1 MTATDGTPRG
11 SCPTPL
17 PPGEAILLGHGS
29 GGRLTSELISG
40 LFLDRF
46 GSPELARLGDSAIVE
61 VGGLRLAFTTD
72 AFVVTPAFFPGS
84 DIGALSVN
92 GTVNDLAMAGA
103 MPLFLSA
110 AFILEEGLALTDL
123 TAITDSMAAAARTAG
138 VSLVTGDTKV
148 VERGGADGIF
158 ITTSGVGRV
167 PDGLDLGPDLLRTGD
182 VILVSGPVGTHG
194 VAVMSRRAGI
204 GFDVDIV
211 SDTAPLNGLVEK
223 VLAVAEVHCLRD
235 ATRGGLATVL
245 CELASASQVRISL
258 READV
263 PVLDPVRAACATLG
277 LDPLYV
283 ANEGVCVAAVAAA
296 DADAALRACRGHPL
310 GENAAIVGAV
320 DRGPEGVQLETAVG
334 TRRPL
339 HMLAGEALPRI
350 C

>member
-1 MTATDGTPRG
+1 MG

-17 PPGEAILLGHGS
+17 PPGEAVLLGHGS
-29 GGRLTSELISG
+29 GGRLTSELIDG
-40 LFLDRF
+40 IFLDRF
-46 GSPELARLGDSAIVE
+46 ANPELARLGDSAVVE

-92 GTVNDLAMAGA
+92 GTVNDLAMVGA
-103 MPLFLSA
+103 APLFLSA
-110 AFILEEGLALTDL
+110 AFILEEGLLVEDL
-123 TAITDSMAAAARTAG
+123 TTISDSMAEACRVAG
-138 VSLVTGDTKV
+138 VTLVTGDTKV

-158 ITTSGVGRV
+158 ITTSGVGLV
-167 PDGLDLGPDLLRTGD
+167 PDGLDLGPDRLLAGD

-194 VAVMSRRAGI
+194 VAVMSQRAGI

-211 SDTAPLNGLVEK
+211 SDTAPLTGLVEE
-223 VLAVAEVHCLRD
+223 VLAAAEVHCLRD

-245 CELASASQVRISL
+245 CELASASQVRLLL

-263 PVLDPVRAACATLG
+263 PVLDAVRAACATLG

-283 ANEGVCVAAVAAA
+283 ANEGVCVAAVAGS
-296 DADAALRACRGHPL
+296 DADAALRAARSHPL
-310 GENAAIVGAV
+310 GARAAIVGLV
-320 DRGPEGVQLETAVG
+320 ESGPEGVQLETAVG
-334 TRRPL
+334 TRRPI